1 MPLKGVCIEL
11 RPNLS
16 SGYVV
21 LQFDQDIRDREKT
34 RIVIKE
40 HDVHIVEN
48 GVDSPETKLLLR
60 NDSFGM
66 DMQHIS
72 SFVVSFSHI
81 CFRFNYT
88 KIDLESLYKSGGVQV
103 ELQPLMLSFSEGKDL
118 IALHCSKCRCEL
130 VPGCTYNRLR
140 EFPSGMIDP
149 SEFFCHS
156 HNHGTEPAKQPTL
169 VPGPSDLYYGLNHI
183 VINMAVLQAR
193 IINSAGHLYCKRCMW
208 MLGHSILSGAAAKLW
223 ADALYWLA
231 VKPQAVSSPDGPV
244 EEPRQRQLFHHA
256 TVSQFMLRLLSD
268 LWSPSLAQFSP
279 ASSRALLTTTM
290 PNRHQHYMLL
300 HVLEPNLCVLRRV
313 CKDQGKLEV
322 QVETG
327 AIAEQLHY
335 VRACKLYFRVVGSCQ
350 QEPKLLEEWE
360 RQHTHIPKLEVS
372 PYLFLELQSRL
383 DLNTQL
389 VPHAWRYNTFQEK
402 LLLSYFFF
410 ENEQQEQVL
419 QEQQQQKQ
427 QQPMPAQ
434 TEKVCGIV
442 LSWLLCLSPSCIPS
456 LLSLPVEA
464 KQEAATRAAQ
474 EARHVG

>member
-21 LQFDQDIRDREKT
+21 LRFDQDIRDREKT

-48 GVDSPETKLLLR
+48 GVDSPETKLFLR
-60 NDSFGM
+60 HDSFGM

-103 ELQPLMLSFSEGKDL
+103 ELQPLLLSFAEGKDL
-118 IALHCSKCRCEL
+118 IALHCSKCRYEL

-156 HNHGTEPAKQPTL
+156 HNHNHGTGPAKQPTL

-208 MLGHSILSGAAAKLW
+208 MLGHSILAGDAAKLW
-223 ADALYWLA
+223 ADALRWLA
-231 VKPQAVSSPDGPV
+231 VNPQAVSSPDGPV
-244 EEPRQRQLFHHA
+244 EQPRQRELFHHA
-256 TVSQFMLRLLSD
+256 TVSQLMLRLLSD
-268 LWSPSLAQFSP
+268 LWTPSLAQFSP
-279 ASSRALLTTTM
+279 VSSRALLTTTM

-300 HVLEPNLCVLRRV
+300 HVVEPNLCVLRRV
-313 CKDQGKLEV
+313 CKDQGKLQLQMEP
-322 QVETG
+322 G

-360 RQHTHIPKLEVS
+360 RRQMHIPKLEVS

-410 ENEQQEQVL
+410 ENEQQEQLV
-419 QEQQQQKQ
+419 QEQQQQ

-434 TEKVCGIV
+434 TKQKVGGIV
-442 LSWLLCLSPSCIPS
+442 LSCFSPSCIPYPLS
-456 LLSLPVEA
+456 LLVEA
-464 KQEAATRAAQ
+464 NQEAATRAAQ
-474 EARHVG
+474 ETRHAG